1 MRELLVR
8 LAPRSI
14 AFALAILCCNRIE
27 MEAGNPL
34 SRWSWRHPVP
44 QGLYL
49 SGVTYGNG
57 RFVAV
62 GRAEENTVTKGD
74 VLSSPI
80 ILTSA
85 DGVNWVSPMVGA
97 HPYTGLNAVTYGNGQ
112 FVAVGQ
118 RYAVDV
124 YGPGTIQTSTD
135 GVNWIQR
142 PGEYGGDLRGIAFG
156 QGKV

>member
-27 MEAGNPL
+27 IEAGNPL

-62 GRAEENTVTKGD
+62 GWA
-74 VLSSPI
+74 
-80 ILTSA
+80 
-85 DGVNWVSPMVGA
+85 
-97 HPYTGLNAVTYGNGQ
+97 
-112 FVAVGQ
+112 
-118 RYAVDV
+118 
-124 YGPGTIQTSTD
+124 GTIITSSD
-135 GVNWIQR
+135 GREGPRVAQSQLPWPHR
-142 PGEYGGDLRGIAFG
+142 VTSGRGFCLAAG
-156 QGKV
+156 

>member
-1 MRELLVR
+1 MRESLVI

-27 MEAGNPL
+27 IEAGNPL

-62 GRAEENTVTKGD
+62 GWADHHRLFRWAGMDSGGPE
-74 VLSSPI
+74 PI
-80 ILTSA
+80 PLA
-85 DGVNWVSPMVGA
+85 A
-97 HPYTGLNAVTYGNGQ
+97 L
-112 FVAVGQ
+112 
-118 RYAVDV
+118 
-124 YGPGTIQTSTD
+124 
-135 GVNWIQR
+135 
-142 PGEYGGDLRGIAFG
+142 GDLRRGLVRG
-156 QGKV
+156 WR